1 MKSANEMVVAEK
13 IIALTNTIDKENAGQ
28 LKEQLAAYIND
39 MITNDFS
46 GLVQLLYRVDV
57 DEKKLK
63 DLLQQNQPAD
73 AAATISAVIIERQ
86 IKKNENRKNFKTSND
101 TSEDELW

>member
-1 MKSANEMVVAEK
+1 MAVAEK
-13 IIALTNTIDKENAGQ
+13 ILALTNNLGEENAGK

-46 GLVQLLYRVDV
+46 VLIQLLYRIDV

-63 DLLQQNQPAD
+63 NLLQQNQLTD
-73 AAATISAVIIERQ
+73 AATTISELIIERQ
-86 IKKNENRKNFKTSND
+86 IKKNETRKKFKTPDD